1 MSKSNAMVN
10 VIIVLFINPYILSFR
25 VKRSVAKNLDS
36 THVYVFEI
44 LPPDGRLNDNSDDK
58 SNKIINNLLS
68 LPTNLTYM
76 QRFSLILMVIL
87 FAITSSMAQPKHEIR
102 ATWLTILGGMD
113 WPRQKATNAN
123 GIRRQQEELCQIL
136 DQLKEANFNTVMLQ
150 TRLRGDL
157 IYPSSIETFPE
168 ALTGRTGRNPGYDPL
183 AFAIEECHK
192 RGMELHAWI
201 VTIPAGNN
209 RQVKLLGKHSI
220 VKKNRKICKQHEG
233 VWYLDPGHPETANY
247 LAGIVR
253 EIVTRY
259 DVDGIHF
266 DYIRY
271 PENARRFPDK
281 DTYRKYGKGKDL
293 KQWRRDN
300 ITAIARRLY
309 TEVKQVKPWVKVSSS
324 PVGKFRD
331 TSRYSSLGWN
341 AYETVYQ
348 DAQGWL
354 KEGIHDALFPMM
366 YFKDN
371 HFYPFALDWKE
382 NDHGRWVVPGIGIYF
397 LSPRERDWPLDE
409 VSRQLFFTR
418 QQGLAGHAY
427 FRNKFLL
434 DNVKGVFDEVKHEFY
449 TAPALIPPMTWQDS
463 IAPSVPTSPMYEAQ
477 TDGHVKLAWEASKD
491 NHDLPVVY
499 HLYASASYP
508 VDTENAHHL
517 FATHLKDTTVIVKE
531 GYYYAVT
538 SADRYGNE
546 SAPLALNHA
555 PELDIPILNQ
565 GNKLTL
571 PPSDDAQEVLIC
583 NAIGEIVSKVKY
595 HPEVSLEL
603 LPEGFYLVYALD
615 KDGGKTL
622 VGTILK

>member
-1 MSKSNAMVN
+1 MRTFF
-10 VIIVLFINPYILSFR
+10 II
-25 VKRSVAKNLDS
+25 
-36 THVYVFEI
+36 
-44 LPPDGRLNDNSDDK
+44 
-58 SNKIINNLLS
+58 LLIFLLGS
-68 LPTNLTYM
+68 IHSAA
-76 QRFSLILMVIL
+76 R
-87 FAITSSMAQPKHEIR
+87 PKHEIR
-102 ATWLTILGGMD
+102 ATWITTLGGMD
-113 WPRQKATNAN
+113 WPRQKATNAE
-123 GIRRQQEELCQIL
+123 GIRRQKQELCSIL

-168 ALTGRTGRNPGYDPL
+168 SLTGRTGRNPGYDPL

-209 RQVKLLGKHSI
+209 RQIKLLGKHSI
-220 VKKNRKICKQHEG
+220 VRKNRKICKQHEG
-233 VWYLDPGHPETANY
+233 AWYLDPGHPETADY

-253 EIVTRY
+253 EIVSRY

-281 DTYRKYGKGKDL
+281 DTHRKYGKGKDL
-293 KQWRRDN
+293 KEWRREN
-300 ITAIARRLY
+300 ITTIVRRLH
-309 TEVKQVKPWVKVSSS
+309 TEVKQLKPWVKVSSS
-324 PVGKFRD
+324 PIGKFHD
-331 TSRYSSLGWN
+331 TKRYSSYGWN

-434 DNVKGVFDEVKHEFY
+434 DNVKGILTELKTEFY
-449 TAPALIPPMTWQDS
+449 TAPALVPPMVWQDS
-463 IAPSVPTSPMYEAQ
+463 IAPSAPTSPIYETQA
-477 TDGHVKLAWEASKD
+477 DGRIRLAWEASKD

-499 HLYASASYP
+499 HLYASPTYP
-508 VDTENAHHL
+508 VDTNDAQHL
-517 FATHLKDTTVIVKE
+517 HTTYLKRTETTVKE

-546 SAPLALNHA
+546 SAPLVLNHA

-565 GNKLTL
+565 GDKLML
-571 PPSDDAQEVLIC
+571 PPSKDAQEVLIC
-583 NAIGEIVSKVKY
+583 NAIGETISKVKY

>member
-1 MSKSNAMVN
+1 
-10 VIIVLFINPYILSFR
+10 
-25 VKRSVAKNLDS
+25 
-36 THVYVFEI
+36 
-44 LPPDGRLNDNSDDK
+44 
-58 SNKIINNLLS
+58 
-68 LPTNLTYM
+68 
-76 QRFSLILMVIL
+76 
-87 FAITSSMAQPKHEIR
+87 
-102 ATWLTILGGMD
+102 
-113 WPRQKATNAN
+113 
-123 GIRRQQEELCQIL
+123 
-136 DQLKEANFNTVMLQ
+136 
-150 TRLRGDL
+150 
-157 IYPSSIETFPE
+157 
-168 ALTGRTGRNPGYDPL
+168 
-183 AFAIEECHK
+183 
-192 RGMELHAWI
+192 
-201 VTIPAGNN
+201 
-209 RQVKLLGKHSI
+209 
-220 VKKNRKICKQHEG
+220 
-233 VWYLDPGHPETANY
+233 
-247 LAGIVR
+247 
-253 EIVTRY
+253 
-259 DVDGIHF
+259 
-266 DYIRY
+266 
-271 PENARRFPDK
+271 
-281 DTYRKYGKGKDL
+281 
-293 KQWRRDN
+293 
-300 ITAIARRLY
+300 
-309 TEVKQVKPWVKVSSS
+309 VKPWVKVSSS

-477 TDGHVKLAWEASKD
+477 TDGRIKLTWEASKD

-508 VDTENAHHL
+508 VDTENAHNL
-517 FATHLKDTTVIVKE
+517 FATHLKDTTIIVKE

-565 GNKLTL
+565 GNKLVL
-571 PPSDDAQEVLIC
+571 PSSEDAQEVLIC

-595 HPEVSLEL
+595 HPEISLEL

-615 KDGGKTL
+615 KDGEKTL

>member
-1 MSKSNAMVN
+1 MRTFLL
-10 VIIVLFINPYILSFR
+10 I
-25 VKRSVAKNLDS
+25 
-36 THVYVFEI
+36 
-44 LPPDGRLNDNSDDK
+44 
-58 SNKIINNLLS
+58 LLS
-68 LPTNLTYM
+68 T
-76 QRFSLILMVIL
+76 FLII
-87 FAITSSMAQPKHEIR
+87 AKAEAQPKHEIR
-102 ATWLTILGGMD
+102 ATWLTTLGGMD
-113 WPRQKATNAN
+113 WPRNKATNAST
-123 GIRRQQEELCQIL
+123 ILKQQQELCAIL

-157 IYPSSIETFPE
+157 IYPSQIETFPE

-220 VKKNRKICKQHEG
+220 VRKNRKICKQHQG
-233 VWYLDPGHPETANY
+233 AWYLDPGHPETADY
-247 LAGIVR
+247 LASIVR

-271 PENARRFPDK
+271 PENARRFPDR
-281 DTYRKYGKGKDL
+281 DTHRKYGKGKDL
-293 KQWRRDN
+293 KKWRRDN

-309 TEVKQVKPWVKVSSS
+309 NEVKEAKPWVKVSSS
-324 PVGKFRD
+324 PVGKFKD

-382 NDHGRWVVPGIGIYF
+382 NDHGRWVVPGLGIYF

-418 QQGLAGHAY
+418 QTGLAGHAF
-427 FRNKFLL
+427 FRNRFLL
-434 DNVKGVFDEVKHEFY
+434 DNVKGIFDELKHEFY
-449 TAPALIPPMTWQDS
+449 TAPALVPPMTWQDS
-463 IAPSVPTSPMYEAQ
+463 IAPTAPASPFYEASE
-477 TDGHVKLAWEASKD
+477 DGSIKLSWSASKD
-491 NHDLPVVY
+491 NDDLPVVY
-499 HLYASASYP
+499 HLYASSTYP
-508 VDTENAHHL
+508 VDTENANHL
-517 FATHLKDTTVIVKE
+517 FATSLRDTTLTVKASE
-531 GYYYAVT
+531 GKRYYAVT
-538 SADRYGNE
+538 ASDRYGNE
-546 SAPLALNHA
+546 SVPLALNTA
-555 PELDIPILNQ
+555 PPMAIPLLNQ
-565 GNKLTL
+565 GNKLVL
-571 PPSDDAQEVLIC
+571 PTFSDVQEVLIC
-583 NAIGEIVSKVKY
+583 NAIGETVSQMKY
-595 HPEVSLEL
+595 HPEISLEL
-603 LPEGFYLVYALD
+603 LPEGFYLVYALK
-615 KDGGKTL
+615 KDGEKKL
-622 VGTILK
+622 IGTILK